1 MCVSIRNCQV
11 PIIFLRAIK
20 DIFPLQNPFVYMT
33 SFRRNTSRIVKNC
46 LFSAVFLLGLLVTN
60 TVTAQ
65 DGKTLFNTN
74 CASCHQVHKN
84 STGPALAGVE
94 GRWETKEKLYSW
106 IKNSAAFLKTG
117 DAYANKLYLE
127 YNKTAMN
134 QFPNLKNEEIDAI
147 LKYINSVPAPGAAVP
162 GGAAAGAPAEEDN
175 SLLFG
180 ILSLILAVVAL
191 ILLQVNANLKK
202 LADTREGQTPE
213 VDVPFWRNKRYI
225 AFMAVVFFVVG
236 GYLVSKSA
244 MGSGRSKD
252 YQPVQPIYYSHKVH
266 AGINQINCQYC
277 HTGAYQGKQATIPSV
292 NVCMNCHMAINEY
305 KGEKIFTEDGEEVN
319 GTQEIEKLYKYAGFE
334 PGKPWDPSKAKPIE
348 WVRIHNLPDHVYFNH
363 AQHVKAGQVACQTC
377 HGEIQKMGEVKQQ
390 NDLSMGWCINC
401 HRETKVQFKDNGFY
415 SIYEK
420 YHQDLKSGK
429 MDSTKGVT
437 VENIGGTEC
446 QKCHY

>member
-1 MCVSIRNCQV
+1 
-11 PIIFLRAIK
+11 
-20 DIFPLQNPFVYMT
+20 MT
-33 SFRRNTSRIVKNC
+33 SFRSNTSRIVKNC
-46 LFSAVFLLGLLVTN
+46 FFSAVFLLGILVTN

-334 PGKPWDPSKAKPIE
+334 PGKPWDASKAKPIE